1 MIGSDAKLDCFTNC
15 TIHCGVHK
23 CQHPKD
29 FNPDYYSICLGK
41 CNMTFTELMASEN
54 CEKFNNT
61 LTFLGI
67 LIIFI
72 AIAVYSYYRSRRIA
86 AETGVFKV

>member
-1 MIGSDAKLDCFTNC
+1 
-15 TIHCGVHK
+15 
-23 CQHPKD
+23 
-29 FNPDYYSICLGK
+29 
-41 CNMTFTELMASEN
+41 MTFTELMASEN